1 MLEIWGGQESKFP
14 VGLIS
19 FGEHLSVDL
28 SSMIMAVTPGGILLS
43 WAVSLSVCC
52 ISPT

>member
-19 FGEHLSVDL
+19 FREHPSVDL
-28 SSMIMAVTPGGILLS
+28 SSMIMAMSLMGGYY
-43 WAVSLSVCC
+43 
-52 ISPT
+52 